1 MSSAPT
7 ASRSLF
13 DQPDA
18 RLDEHPEKPSDER
31 DDDRSKG
38 QGIDA
43 RSDLFAGQA
52 LDYYRPP
59 ESEALGLVRLRAS
72 DTGLTEIVFVTEAD
86 ASETPRPNALTD
98 RARAQLEEYFD
109 GLRQTFDLP
118 LAPKGTDFQQRVWQA
133 LATIPFGETRCYAE
147 IAEQLR
153 CKGGQR
159 AVGRANGQN
168 PLAIV
173 VPCHRVIG
181 SDGRMT
187 GYAGG
192 IGRKQWLL
200 AHEAGEIPFDLG

>member
-1 MSSAPT
+1 MSSAP
-7 ASRSLF
+7 AVS
-13 DQPDA
+13 
-18 RLDEHPEKPSDER
+18 RLDQR
-31 DDDRSKG
+31 DDDLAERDGDSSAAPLA
-38 QGIDA
+38 D
-43 RSDLFAGQA
+43 DLAVA
-52 LDYYRPP
+52 IDYYRPP
-59 ESEALGLVRLRAS
+59 ESEALGLIRLRANNE
-72 DTGLTEIVFVTEAD
+72 GLTEIAFVTEAE
-86 ASETPRPNALTD
+86 ATEPTHSNALTD

-109 GLRQTFDLP
+109 GLRQTFNLP
-118 LAPKGTDFQQRVWQA
+118 LSPKGTDFQQRVWQA

-147 IAEQLR
+147 IAEQLNR
-153 CKGGQR
+153 RGGQR

-181 SDGRMT
+181 SDGRLT